1 MVLKTIRILHTIIN
15 SMVMT
20 PSSRMIIKT
29 MIKNSFIK
37 IILFFLTNYVVVID
51 GTCFQDNTYITYAG
65 NERFPSTTE
74 KSAEFCQG
82 IKVYFEPDRFNIV
95 K

>member
-1 MVLKTIRILHTIIN
+1 
-15 SMVMT
+15 MT

-51 GTCFQDNTYITYAG
+51 GTCFQDNTYIVYSG
-65 NERFPSTTE
+65 NERFPSTNE
-74 KSAEFCQG
+74 KSAELCQSLY
-82 IKVYFEPDRFNIV
+82 ILFWKQYTLANFTT
-95 K
+95 